1 MKCEDFVLI
10 GSICQPAYSFKLMT
24 MSLMIHCVHII
35 SLTLNIDQQELGECP
50 RRSCSGILGHS
61 VLSQH
66 FQPQSKPKPKPKPR
80 PSCTST
86 RYQCWPRLM
95 PQAQRCQRDRT
106 FTVPEE
112 GTCLARRGSI
122 APHRPN
128 AVAIPLGLLLKLGG
142 SCSPGHLLQQKQ
154 IENVE

>member
-1 MKCEDFVLI
+1 MMIGFIVQVYKYFIRYTYLFMGKTCGYMIITYDITQLMLGRLEWEQVANKYEIWRLCPHC
-10 GSICQPAYSFKLMT
+10 GSIRQPAYSFKLMT
-24 MSLMIHCVHII
+24 MSSMIHCVHMI

-66 FQPQSKPKPKPKPR
+66 FQPQSKPKPKPR

-95 PQAQRCQRDRT
+95 PWA
-106 FTVPEE
+106 
-112 GTCLARRGSI
+112 
-122 APHRPN
+122 
-128 AVAIPLGLLLKLGG
+128 
-142 SCSPGHLLQQKQ
+142 
-154 IENVE
+154 